1 MIASVSVQVKVKQTS
16 LCSSDSLFGF
26 WSLGVDISMNQSISR
41 WNIHAIH
48 KSIGLHL
55 ISTDAK
61 YVLSKVLHTVS

>member
-16 LCSSDSLFGF
+16 LCRSDSLF
-26 WSLGVDISMNQSISR
+26 WSLGVDISINQSISR

-48 KSIGLHL
+48 KSIRLHL

-61 YVLSKVLHTVS
+61 YVFSKVLHTVS